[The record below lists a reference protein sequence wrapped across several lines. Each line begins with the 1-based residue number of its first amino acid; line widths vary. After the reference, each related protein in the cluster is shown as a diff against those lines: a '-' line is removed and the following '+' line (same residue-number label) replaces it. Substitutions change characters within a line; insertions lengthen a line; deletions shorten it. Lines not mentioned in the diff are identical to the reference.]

1 MTQLI
6 YRIVFE
12 GIFRGSDFKFQTLDT
27 TLRIELESYREI
39 DVRQCFSWKFSSAW
53 LMRYCNTK
61 RKFDSAP
68 GLQKNGLIVSKRLF
82 TRVNETFRIVKYNT
96 NLLMPNHGDRSSD
109 FRRCRVENGAGL
121 SLKVDMVCMAIIHF
135 NLNH

>member
-39 DVRQCFSWKFSSAW
+39 DVRQCFSGKFSSAW

-68 GLQKNGLIVSKRLF
+68 GLQKKRF
-82 TRVNETFRIVKYNT
+82 DCFKEAVYARKRNISNAVKYKT
-96 NLLMPNHGDRSSD
+96 NLLMPNHGDRSFD

-121 SLKVDMVCMAIIHF
+121 SLKVDIYE
-135 NLNH
+135 